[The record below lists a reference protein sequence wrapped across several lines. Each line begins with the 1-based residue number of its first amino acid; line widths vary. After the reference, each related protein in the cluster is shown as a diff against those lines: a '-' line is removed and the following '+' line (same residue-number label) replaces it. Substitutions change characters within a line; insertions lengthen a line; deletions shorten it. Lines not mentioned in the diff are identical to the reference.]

1 MKMSTNKKR
10 SGLGKFIAGALVGAG
25 LGILFAPKKGSETRK
40 ELKDKFL
47 ELKEKTKDLSS
58 EDVKKYIDDKI
69 EEIKKSL
76 EDLDKEK
83 VLGYAKEKAKLIN
96 QKADELVQYVIEKG
110 TPVMEKTATAIKEK
124 AAIVTKEVVK
134 KLEKEESATSEKTIE
149 GSTEE

>member
-10 SGLGKFIAGALVGAG
+10 KGLGKFIAGALVGAG

-40 ELKDKFL
+40 EIKDKFI

-58 EDVKKYIDDKI
+58 EDVKKYIDEKVED
-69 EEIKKSL
+69 IKRSL

-83 VLGYAKEKAKLIN
+83 VLSYAKEKAKLIN

-124 AAIVTKEVVK
+124 ASIITKDVVK
-134 KLEKEESATSEKTIE
+134 KLEKEDKTAQEDTIE